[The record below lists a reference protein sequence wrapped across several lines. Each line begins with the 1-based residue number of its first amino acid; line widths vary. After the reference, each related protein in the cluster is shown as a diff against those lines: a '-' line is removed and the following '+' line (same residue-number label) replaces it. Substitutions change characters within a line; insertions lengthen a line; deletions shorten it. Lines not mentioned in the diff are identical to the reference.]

1 VVVSCVVD
9 VKGQPKQVA
18 VSRSLSRAFDK
29 SAVHAVKQY
38 RFEPAVFEGTVV
50 PVKVNIEVNF
60 KRY

>member
-1 VVVSCVVD
+1 

-29 SAVHAVKQY
+29 SAVHAGKQY